1 MSSHGETTPL
11 LGSSAPAPV
20 SSTTSTHMRATYFTC
35 TAIFLVGCLA
45 LSAAVLGTY
54 ESYSP
59 PHNITTVKPDT
70 HGSLSRAAAEAPLNQ
85 SSTSGDS
92 LSFSVFS
99 LMVWGSPGSFGV
111 LDKERRMAALG
122 SWMAQDS
129 DHDVYLLNDLWMRA
143 DHGIIRHSLPEG
155 YEITNVGDLADEKC
169 DGVAAPEFCSG
180 LTVVSKHP
188 IKNVEFLPFTD
199 HGDFFWDY
207 EYFLRRGAGVV
218 TLEPRPGHT
227 VAVVVTSL
235 ASIDYNYWYREHQ
248 AADLMQFLRHSTVL
262 AADHLIVAGDFNV
275 DPRDNEDTYKS
286 IHADGLLTNAN
297 PHPEDCDSKSSTLG
311 NPRNTYTEKG
321 QKPVVYDY
329 IWYKPAGTTLN
340 EFKVLNLIT
349 QKEEISL
356 SDHQALSA
364 KFTLT
369 KSS

>member
-59 PHNITTVKPDT
+59 PHNITTVKPGEYIFLCIIFTKQSILCLSSQDT

-155 YEITNVGDLADEKC
+155 RHLELRAQHIYSLLYVLYVKC
-169 DGVAAPEFCSG
+169 QPCN
-180 LTVVSKHP
+180 K
-188 IKNVEFLPFTD
+188 
-199 HGDFFWDY
+199 
-207 EYFLRRGAGVV
+207 
-218 TLEPRPGHT
+218 
-227 VAVVVTSL
+227 
-235 ASIDYNYWYREHQ
+235 
-248 AADLMQFLRHSTVL
+248 
-262 AADHLIVAGDFNV
+262 
-275 DPRDNEDTYKS
+275 
-286 IHADGLLTNAN
+286 
-297 PHPEDCDSKSSTLG
+297 
-311 NPRNTYTEKG
+311 
-321 QKPVVYDY
+321 
-329 IWYKPAGTTLN
+329 
-340 EFKVLNLIT
+340 
-349 QKEEISL
+349 
-356 SDHQALSA
+356 
-364 KFTLT
+364 
-369 KSS
+369 

>member
-59 PHNITTVKPDT
+59 PHNITTVKPGEYKCIIFTKQSILSLSSQDT

-155 YEITNVGDLADEKC
+155 R
-169 DGVAAPEFCSG
+169 
-180 LTVVSKHP
+180 H
-188 IKNVEFLPFTD
+188 
-199 HGDFFWDY
+199 
-207 EYFLRRGAGVV
+207 
-218 TLEPRPGHT
+218 LE
-227 VAVVVTSL
+227 L
-235 ASIDYNYWYREHQ
+235 
-248 AADLMQFLRHSTVL
+248 
-262 AADHLIVAGDFNV
+262 
-275 DPRDNEDTYKS
+275 
-286 IHADGLLTNAN
+286 
-297 PHPEDCDSKSSTLG
+297 
-311 NPRNTYTEKG
+311 
-321 QKPVVYDY
+321 
-329 IWYKPAGTTLN
+329 
-340 EFKVLNLIT
+340 
-349 QKEEISL
+349 
-356 SDHQALSA
+356 
-364 KFTLT
+364 
-369 KSS
+369 